1 MIKYRCN
8 NCNIETTSSIC
19 PNCKERTELVSSAV
33 FWCDTCNVPTFE
45 ETCSCCGSK
54 GRRIGSDIR
63 PVFPTERLLVELI
76 TDKEPMKYKNDS
88 VWNIAGNHYIVNG
101 HKIPFSLS
109 DACKKDPAEIRR
121 KLDEYSEQNKYTA
134 FESVIETFVKAN
146 KKRCDDITAEATEY
160 IRRLAE
166 GYLPTEMY
174 VSFSGGKDSTVTSNL
189 VMRAL
194 GTEEILH
201 IFGNT
206 TLEFPDTIKYI
217 KEFRKEH
224 RRTPLV
230 TAENKDK
237 DFYTLCDQLG
247 PPSRVM
253 RWCCTIF
260 KTGAIQRKIHSVFK
274 NNKRVLTFYGI
285 RRNESKT
292 RSKYD
297 RESDGAKIAIQKT
310 VSPIIDWFDFDIWL
324 YLLSNNVPFN
334 KAYTMGYSRVGCWCC
349 PNNSRWSGF
358 LSSIFMPE
366 EYEKFNTFLLEFS
379 RKIGKPDPEV
389 YVSEGKWKARQGG
402 NGLSYAQTSVLTF
415 EPCALMEDTI
425 SFELQRPI
433 SDELYELFKPFGQIN
448 TSIGNSRLGEVYV
461 TDANNKLLLKLT
473 GRKGSKTLK
482 VSVLD
487 KKAGHCN
494 NKKAVEEKVKCQ
506 ITKYQMCMG
515 CLACESICIKDAITI
530 KTDNS
535 GLLSYNINNSKC
547 IRCGECISHFNG
559 GCYMRK
565 VMTIKRER

>member
-1 MIKYRCN
+1 MVKYRCK

-19 PNCKERTELVSSAV
+19 PNCKERTELFSSAI
-33 FWCDTCNVPTFE
+33 FWCDKCNIPIFE
-45 ETCSCCGSK
+45 ETCSCCGNK

-63 PVFPTERLLVELI
+63 PVFPTERLLLELI
-76 TDKEPMKYKNDS
+76 TDNEPMKYKNES

-109 DACKKDPAEIRR
+109 DACKKDPTLLRL
-121 KLDEYSEQNKYTA
+121 KLEEYKEQNKYTA
-134 FESVIETFVKAN
+134 FESVIDAFVKAN
-146 KKRCDDITAEATEY
+146 KKRCDDITSEATNY
-160 IRRLAE
+160 IRSLAE

-174 VSFSGGKDSTVTSNL
+174 VSFSGGKDSTVTSDL

-206 TLEFPDTIKYI
+206 TLEFPDTIEYI
-217 KEFRKEH
+217 KAFRNEH
-224 RRTPLV
+224 RRTPLI

-237 DFYTLCDQLG
+237 DFYSLCDLLG

-260 KTGAIQRKIHSVFK
+260 KTGAIQRKIHSMFK

-292 RSKYD
+292 RSKYE
-297 RESDGAKIAIQKT
+297 RESDGAKIAVQKT

-324 YLLSNNVPFN
+324 YLFSNNVPFN
-334 KAYTMGYSRVGCWCC
+334 KAYTLGYSRVGCWCC

-366 EYEKFNTFLLEFS
+366 EFEKFNNFLLDFS
-379 RKIGKPDPEV
+379 KKIGKPDPEV
-389 YVSEGKWKARQGG
+389 YVIEGKWKARQGG
-402 NGLSYAQTSVLTF
+402 NGLAYAQTSVLTF
-415 EPCALMEDTI
+415 EPCALMEDTT
-425 SFELQRPI
+425 SYELQRPI
-433 SDELYELFKPFGQIN
+433 SEELYELFKPFGYVN
-448 TSIGNSRLGEVYV
+448 TSIGNPRLGEIYI
-461 TDANNKLLLKLT
+461 TDVGGKLLLKLT

-487 KKAGHCN
+487 KNVAHCN
-494 NKKAVEEKVKCQ
+494 NKKSVEEKVRCQ

-535 GLLSYNINNSKC
+535 GLLSYRINDAKC
-547 IRCGECISHFNG
+547 IRCGECINHFNG